1 MRLLLFAALL
11 IVCFSCNNDPDHP
24 DVSDVPVTL
33 TLQRFETRFFS
44 LDSNNL
50 EQGLHQLNKEYPK
63 FFPFYMQQILQLPS
77 DASGYPVI
85 KQVLNSYAPINDSIQ
100 KKYKNLDWLKI
111 DLTNAFKY
119 VKFYYP
125 SYKVPNVITF
135 IGTFDVAGIV
145 LTPYHLGIG
154 LQQYAGKNFSVY
166 KDQQLQEIYPEY
178 ISRRFDQEYIVPNS
192 MKAIV
197 DDVYGDSSTGRP
209 LIEQMI
215 EKGKQWYLLDKFLP
229 EYNDTLKTGFTK
241 KQLEWCKSNEGN
253 VWGYFLSNVDLYSI
267 DPAIIQ
273 DYIGDA
279 PFTRGMPEGS
289 APGNIGQWVGW
300 QIVKTYAEKMVDI
313 PLQQLLNTPAR
324 TIFQEG
330 KYKPK

>member
-1 MRLLLFAALL
+1 
-11 IVCFSCNNDPDHP
+11 
-24 DVSDVPVTL
+24 
-33 TLQRFETRFFS
+33 
-44 LDSNNL
+44 
-50 EQGLHQLNKEYPK
+50 
-63 FFPFYMQQILQLPS
+63 
-77 DASGYPVI
+77 
-85 KQVLNSYAPINDSIQ
+85 
-100 KKYKNLDWLKI
+100 
-111 DLTNAFKY
+111 
-119 VKFYYP
+119 
-125 SYKVPNVITF
+125 
-135 IGTFDVAGIV
+135 VAGIV

-300 QIVKTYAEKMVDI
+300 QIVKTYAEKMVDT